1 MCCVDRLSRQSLAN
15 TSFTCAGV
23 RSWTLERTLR
33 LGFFSLKKYVSSK
46 VAKGNIQQAFAIA
59 FAFSGCFKDAFSQ
72 GRLEHCSLPLTREA
86 APSFVQDFPQG
97 ADGLWIKVDR
107 LFENHNAPFHDC
119 FLAITYLPVRGGDS
133 LTIGWPQFTS
143 S

>member
-46 VAKGNIQQAFAIA
+46 VAKCNIQQAFAIA
-59 FAFSGCFKDAFSQ
+59 FAFGGCFKDTFTQS
-72 GRLEHCSLPLTREA
+72 RLEHDGFPLIRDAT
-86 APSFVQDFPQG
+86 PSFIQNFPKP
-97 ADGLWIKVDR
+97 ADSRWIKIAR
-107 LFENHNAPFHDC
+107 LID
-119 FLAITYLPVRGGDS
+119 
-133 LTIGWPQFTS
+133 
-143 S
+143 